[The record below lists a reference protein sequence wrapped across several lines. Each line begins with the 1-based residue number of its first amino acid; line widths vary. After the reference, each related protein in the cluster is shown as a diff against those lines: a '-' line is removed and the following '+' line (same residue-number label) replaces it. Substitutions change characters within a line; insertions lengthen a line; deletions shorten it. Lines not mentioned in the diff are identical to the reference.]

1 MSLGLLLSGGMDSI
15 SIAYWKK
22 PTVAITLDYG
32 QKCASTEL
40 RTSAKICREL
50 GISHEAIK
58 VDCSSL
64 GSGDLAGTPQDANAP
79 SSEWWPYRNQM
90 LITLAAMRG
99 ISLGIEELMI
109 GSVKSDESHVDGRP
123 TFVDAMNHVM
133 TMQEGNMRI
142 TAPAIEMTTPELVE
156 ASGIT
161 PDILCWAHSCHTG
174 DHACGVCRGCNKHRE
189 TMIAIGYGNY

>member
-22 PTVAITLDYG
+22 PDVALTLDYG
-32 QKCASTEL
+32 QRSASTEV
-40 RTSAKICREL
+40 RTAAKICKEL
-50 GISHEAIK
+50 SISHEVIK
-58 VDCSSL
+58 VDCSKL
-64 GSGDLAGTPQDANAP
+64 GSGDLAGTPQDLNAP

-99 ISLGIEELMI
+99 IALGVEELMI
-109 GSVKSDESHVDGRP
+109 GSVKSDDSHVDGRP
-123 TFVDAMNHVM
+123 EFIEAMDRVM
-133 TMQEGNMRI
+133 GMQEGGMRI
-142 TAPAIEMTTPELVE
+142 VAPAIGMTTPELVKV
-156 ASGIT
+156 SGIT

-174 DHACGVCRGCNKHRE
+174 NHACGVCRGCNKHRE